1 MTTGGEVESVA
12 APDFSEM
19 FGHMLTAFLSMDWQ
33 YLFETVAPVFWPM
46 LVSSLPTGVVAWIA
60 IYWPVRRM
68 VEGYH
73 RRRLRRR
80 ERRRK
85 GQASAAREAGS

>member
-1 MTTGGEVESVA
+1 
-12 APDFSEM
+12 M
-19 FGHMLTAFLSMDWQ
+19 FLG
-33 YLFETVAPVFWPM
+33 
-46 LVSSLPTGVVAWIA
+46 SLPTALVAWIA

-73 RRRLRRR
+73 HRRLRRR

-85 GQASAAREAGS
+85 GQASAARESGS

>member
-1 MTTGGEVESVA
+1 
-12 APDFSEM
+12 M
-19 FGHMLTAFLSMDWQ
+19 FLG
-33 YLFETVAPVFWPM
+33 
-46 LVSSLPTGVVAWIA
+46 SLPTGIVAWIA

-68 VEGYH
+68 VEGHH

-85 GQASAAREAGS
+85 RQASAAREVGS